1 MKELHLVIVS
11 PEKLVYEGKV
21 SQATFP
27 GSAGKFQVMADHAPI
42 ISTLSA
48 GEVKYVAGQETQSLQ
63 IKGGF
68 VEVKENQIFSLC
80 GTLRGAKQAMNRIC
94 FWRLFG

>member
-27 GSAGKFQVMADHAPI
+27 GSAGKFQVMADHAPL

-63 IKGGF
+63 IKGGIRGSQG
-68 VEVKENQIFSLC
+68 ESDFSLC

-94 FWRLFG
+94 FWRLSG

>member
-48 GEVKYVAGQETQSLQ
+48 GK
-63 IKGGF
+63 
-68 VEVKENQIFSLC
+68 
-80 GTLRGAKQAMNRIC
+80 
-94 FWRLFG
+94 

>member
-42 ISTLSA
+42 SSTLSA
-48 GEVKYVAGQETQSLQ
+48 GEVKYVSG
-63 IKGGF
+63 
-68 VEVKENQIFSLC
+68 
-80 GTLRGAKQAMNRIC
+80 
-94 FWRLFG
+94 

>member
-27 GSAGKFQVMADHAPI
+27 GSAGKFQVMADHAPL

-48 GEVKYVAGQETQSLQ
+48 GEVKYVAGQEPRNTMVSPCLQ
-63 IKGGF
+63 EW
-68 VEVKENQIFSLC
+68 VSVPVKVTTC
-80 GTLRGAKQAMNRIC
+80 
-94 FWRLFG
+94 

>member
-27 GSAGKFQVMADHAPI
+27 GSAGKFQVMADHAPL

-48 GEVKYVAGQETQSLQ
+48 GEVKYVAIPANQ
-63 IKGGF
+63 GGIRGSQG
-68 VEVKENQIFSLC
+68 ESDFSLC

-94 FWRLFG
+94 FWRLSG